1 MTTQTLCAGAP
12 SRVSVDWHSIDWAQC
27 DREVRRLQARIVKA
41 TQEGCWGKVNALQWL
56 LTHSFAGKALAVKRV
71 TENEG
76 KRTPGV
82 DGAIWSTP
90 KAKQDALLS
99 LGRRGYRP
107 LPLRRIYI
115 PKANGKKRPL
125 GIPVMR
131 DRAMQALYLLALQ
144 PVAETTADRNS
155 YGFRPKRSTADAI
168 EQCFSVFA
176 RNDAAEWALEG
187 DIAGCFDNIDHN
199 WMVAHV
205 PMDKAILRKWLTSG
219 YMEKEVLYPT
229 NAGTPQGGIISSTLA
244 NVALDGLEALLEERF
259 FRTSK
264 GGKMV
269 NPKVSLIR
277 YADDFVISGSSK
289 ELLENEVKPLV
300 AEFLA
305 ARGLVLS
312 DEKTRITHINEGFD
326 FLGQNV
332 RKYDR
337 KLLIK
342 PSARNVKACTS
353 KIRETIR
360 GNKTAKQETVIR
372 LLNPI
377 IRGWATYHRHA
388 VSKRCFQSVDRDVW
402 RALWR
407 WARRR
412 HPNKNGRW
420 IRERYFKVI
429 GSRTWVF
436 AVESAQAGAAG
447 RTQFH
452 ELWSASRTPIRR
464 HTKIRVDANPFDLA
478 WQPYFEARERSKRQP
493 FADRTSVVMPAPET
507 EL

>member
-1 MTTQTLCAGAP
+1 MTTQTVSAGAP
-12 SRVSVDWHSIDWAQC
+12 SHPLVDWQSIDFDQC
-27 DREVRRLQARIVKA
+27 EREVRRLQARIVKA
-41 TQEGCWGKVNALQWL
+41 IQEGRWGKVKALQRL
-56 LTHSFAGKALAVKRV
+56 LTHSFAGKAIAVKRV

-90 KAKQDALLS
+90 KAKQRALLS

-125 GIPVMR
+125 GIPVMK
-131 DRAMQALYLLALQ
+131 DRAMQALHLLALQ

-168 EQCFSVFA
+168 EQCFCVFG
-176 RNDAAEWALEG
+176 RKDAAKWALEG
-187 DIAGCFDNIDHN
+187 DIAGCFDNIDHE

-219 YMEKEVLYPT
+219 YMEQEVLYPT
-229 NAGTPQGGIISSTLA
+229 EAGTPQGGIISPTLA
-244 NVALDGLEALLEERF
+244 NMALDGLETLLKERF
-259 FRTSK
+259 YRTSK
-264 GGKMV
+264 DGKMV

-277 YADDFVISGSSK
+277 YADDFVISGCSK
-289 ELLENEVKPLV
+289 ELLENEVRPLV

-312 DEKTRITHINEGFD
+312 AEKTRITHINEGFD

-332 RKYDR
+332 RKYAG

-342 PSARNVKACTS
+342 PSARNIKACVS
-353 KIRETIR
+353 KIREKIR

-377 IRGWATYHRHA
+377 IRGWATYHQHVVA
-388 VSKRCFQSVDRDVW
+388 KRCFQSVDRDVW
-402 RALWR
+402 QALWR

-420 IRERYFKVI
+420 LRAKYFKVI

-436 AVESAQAGAAG
+436 ATDSTGPGTARKQRQELRSA
-447 RTQFH
+447 T
-452 ELWSASRTPIRR
+452 STPIRR
-464 HTKIRVDANPFDLA
+464 HTKIKADANPFDPA
-478 WQPYFEARERSKRQP
+478 WQPYFVARERSKGRQL
-493 FADRTSVVMPAPET
+493 ATRLSVVEPALET